1 MTKFKNIMHMRSKK
15 IIWGLTRITLVILS
29 VLVFTPLVIPKGIFT
44 PELFGLPYTLWVG
57 MLVYF
62 FYVLLIL
69 IGISVHSKIYREE
82 DND

>member
-1 MTKFKNIMHMRSKK
+1 MHMRSKK

-44 PELFGLPYTLWVG
+44 PELFVLPYTLWVG

>member
-1 MTKFKNIMHMRSKK
+1 MRSKK
-15 IIWGLTRITLVILS
+15 IIWGLTQITLIVLS

-62 FYVLLIL
+62 FFVMLII
-69 IGISVHSKIYREE
+69 IGISVHSKIFREE
-82 DND
+82 END